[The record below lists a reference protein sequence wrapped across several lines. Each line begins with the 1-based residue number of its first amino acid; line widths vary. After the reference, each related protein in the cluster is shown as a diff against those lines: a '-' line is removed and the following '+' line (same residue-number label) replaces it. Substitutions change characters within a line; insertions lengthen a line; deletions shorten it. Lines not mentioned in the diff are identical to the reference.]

1 MAMFL
6 HAISGVLVILG
17 MIAVGYVL
25 AKRNWFDEASTKLIA
40 KIVTQLALP
49 CYMLSTIMT
58 DFSTKEL
65 KALLPDLK
73 FPVLSMSVLFVVSIL
88 VAHILHI
95 RRNRQGLFESMFF
108 ISNTVFVGLA
118 VNVALFGQKS
128 LPYVL
133 VYYMANTTFFW
144 TLGVYLIGRDGGQRG
159 HLNWRQTLK
168 QIFSPPLL
176 GFALAVVLVLLHVK
190 LPPFL
195 MADFGYIG
203 GLTIPLSMIFIGISV
218 ANAGITHIRFN
229 RYNLGVLFG
238 SFLLAPALMSLLVLP
253 SSMPVL
259 MKQVFILQSA
269 MPAMTNAPVVAK
281 LYGAD
286 SDYAAIMVA
295 ETTILSLVVIPILIL
310 LMN

>member
-144 TLGVYLIGRDGGQRG
+144 TLGVYLIGRDGRST
-159 HLNWRQTLK
+159 RT
-168 QIFSPPLL
+168 P
-176 GFALAVVLVLLHVK
+176 
-190 LPPFL
+190 
-195 MADFGYIG
+195 
-203 GLTIPLSMIFIGISV
+203 
-218 ANAGITHIRFN
+218 
-229 RYNLGVLFG
+229 
-238 SFLLAPALMSLLVLP
+238 
-253 SSMPVL
+253 
-259 MKQVFILQSA
+259 
-269 MPAMTNAPVVAK
+269 
-281 LYGAD
+281 
-286 SDYAAIMVA
+286 
-295 ETTILSLVVIPILIL
+295 
-310 LMN
+310 

>member
-1 MAMFL
+1 
-6 HAISGVLVILG
+6 
-17 MIAVGYVL
+17 
-25 AKRNWFDEASTKLIA
+25 
-40 KIVTQLALP
+40 
-49 CYMLSTIMT
+49 
-58 DFSTKEL
+58 
-65 KALLPDLK
+65 
-73 FPVLSMSVLFVVSIL
+73 
-88 VAHILHI
+88 
-95 RRNRQGLFESMFF
+95 
-108 ISNTVFVGLA
+108 
-118 VNVALFGQKS
+118 
-128 LPYVL
+128 
-133 VYYMANTTFFW
+133 
-144 TLGVYLIGRDGGQRG
+144 
-159 HLNWRQTLK
+159 
-168 QIFSPPLL
+168 
-176 GFALAVVLVLLHVK
+176 
-190 LPPFL
+190 

-238 SFLLAPALMSLLVLP
+238 RFLLAPALMSLLVLP

-295 ETTILSLVVIPILIL
+295 ETTILSLVVIPILML

>member
-6 HAISGVLVILG
+6 HAIIGVLVILG

-118 VNVALFGQKS
+118 LTSLCSAKKVCPMCWFTTWPIRPSFGPLAFTSSAAMAVNED
-128 LPYVL
+128 
-133 VYYMANTTFFW
+133 T
-144 TLGVYLIGRDGGQRG
+144 LIGGKLSSKFFHHHYSDS
-159 HLNWRQTLK
+159 HSPS
-168 QIFSPPLL
+168 FS
-176 GFALAVVLVLLHVK
+176 
-190 LPPFL
+190 
-195 MADFGYIG
+195 YCY
-203 GLTIPLSMIFIGISV
+203 T
-218 ANAGITHIRFN
+218 
-229 RYNLGVLFG
+229 
-238 SFLLAPALMSLLVLP
+238 
-253 SSMPVL
+253 
-259 MKQVFILQSA
+259 
-269 MPAMTNAPVVAK
+269 
-281 LYGAD
+281 
-286 SDYAAIMVA
+286 
-295 ETTILSLVVIPILIL
+295 
-310 LMN
+310 